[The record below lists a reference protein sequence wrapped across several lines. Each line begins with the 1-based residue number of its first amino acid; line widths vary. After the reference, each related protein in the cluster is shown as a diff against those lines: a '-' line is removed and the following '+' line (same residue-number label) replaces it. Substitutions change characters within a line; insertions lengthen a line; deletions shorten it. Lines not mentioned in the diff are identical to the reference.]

1 MRMPSKARGGFT
13 LVELLV
19 VIAIIAVLMSLILP
33 AIQKVREAAN
43 RIQCASNLRQL
54 GIAVHNFHASYNKLP
69 RAGEWLYSTGTFG
82 PLYGRLIYKQT
93 QDLQSPFT
101 MLLPYIE
108 QDAAWELY
116 NVKVRY
122 NDPAFPAN
130 QLAAR
135 TGIPLL
141 LCPNNPL
148 INLRAAGNV
157 DSFGYGTTDYAPCPY
172 TDIDPNTGLKNNE
185 WFAPAAMVGMP
196 IPDMYMTDY
205 SSSSGT
211 TNNYHIDLTK
221 WLMPDPLY
229 GAVTFAAIKDGTST
243 SLGFYEDVGRNE
255 TWSASRYYDP
265 VTGQPR
271 ASWRWAEP
279 DVAAGV
285 SKVVNNNKT
294 PFGGPSSC
302 PWVNHDCGPNNEI
315 FSFHPGGANA
325 LFMDGH
331 VVFLR
336 ESLSPQIVR
345 ALVTRDGGA
354 GEKDYYTQLE

>member
-1 MRMPSKARGGFT
+1 
-13 LVELLV
+13 

-33 AIQKVREAAN
+33 AIQKVREAAA
-43 RIQCASNLRQL
+43 RIQCANNLRQL
-54 GIAVHNFHASYNKLP
+54 GIALHNFHSAHGKFP
-69 RAGEWLYSTGTFG
+69 RAGEWLYSTGTYG

-93 QDLQSPFT
+93 QDLQSPIT

-108 QDAAWELY
+108 QDGAWELY
-116 NVKVRY
+116 NVRARY
-122 NDPAFPAN
+122 NDPLVPNN
-130 QLAAR
+130 QLAAK
-135 TGIPLL
+135 TAIPML
-141 LCPNNPL
+141 LCPTNPL
-148 INLRAAGNV
+148 HALRAAGNV
-157 DSFGYGTTDYAPCPY
+157 DSLGYGVSDYAPCPY

-185 WFAPAAMVGMP
+185 WFGAAALMGAPIA
-196 IPDMYMTDY
+196 DQFMTDY
-205 SSSSGT
+205 PSSSGT

-221 WLMPDPLY
+221 WLQPDPLH
-229 GAVTFAAIKDGTST
+229 GAVNVGVIRDGTSY

-279 DVAAGV
+279 DNASGV
-285 SKVVNNNKT
+285 SKVINNNKA

-302 PWVNHDCGPNNEI
+302 PWFNHDCGPNNEL

-331 VVFLR
+331 VIFLR
-336 ESLSPQIVR
+336 ETLSPQVVR
-345 ALVTRDGGA
+345 ALVTRDGGSS
-354 GEKDYYTQLE
+354 EKDYYSGLD